1 LGDIGVGGMAVPI
14 GKLVLYTLAAGI
26 HPSYTLPVALDIG
39 TDNEELL
46 RDPLYLGVGHKRI
59 KGQEY
64 DEFIDRFVKNVKQY
78 FPKAILQ
85 WEDFNNK
92 NAFDILERYQ
102 EEIPSYNDDIQS
114 TGSVVLAGVIN
125 AVRIKQEKIS
135 DQVFTVFGAGSGGI
149 GFARKLHRALIDSG
163 LDEQTAYDKITLID
177 SKGVVISDRPNL
189 EEQKKPFAV
198 DPARIAD
205 WRIKGDSPD
214 LLDVLTQ
221 TRSTVLVGISG
232 QSGAFR
238 QEHIDAMLSH
248 TDRPIVFPLTNPPA
262 ESEVTPEQLYEWSR
276 GRAIIAVGS
285 RYPDLEYDGKRFRV
299 GQASNA
305 FIFPAIGMAAILS
318 KIKIITDEMF
328 IKAAYALADCVPK
341 AELDRGMV
349 YPQVKDL
356 QNVAVR
362 ISVGLLKMITE
373 LNPHI
378 GLKIDNIHEVIQSNI
393 WKPMYHPYKRV

>member
-1 LGDIGVGGMAVPI
+1 
-14 GKLVLYTLAAGI
+14 
-26 HPSYTLPVALDIG
+26 
-39 TDNEELL
+39 
-46 RDPLYLGVGHKRI
+46 
-59 KGQEY
+59 
-64 DEFIDRFVKNVKQY
+64 
-78 FPKAILQ
+78 
-85 WEDFNNK
+85 
-92 NAFDILERYQ
+92 
-102 EEIPSYNDDIQS
+102 
-114 TGSVVLAGVIN
+114 
-125 AVRIKQEKIS
+125 
-135 DQVFTVFGAGSGGI
+135 
-149 GFARKLHRALIDSG
+149 
-163 LDEQTAYDKITLID
+163 
-177 SKGVVISDRPNL
+177 
-189 EEQKKPFAV
+189 
-198 DPARIAD
+198 
-205 WRIKGDSPD
+205 
-214 LLDVLTQ
+214 VLTQ